1 MASKQ
6 TDREEAKDIIV
17 QNGASSFVKA
27 RADWLNIDKVHL
39 SFVQHTGLKNGCK
52 KLAAIEAALPIYR
65 ATGKMVNNM
74 PEDNVSGLQ
83 KLAYMVSNG
92 SLFTRLKNSRSA
104 ALEKYRKE
112 NPNGTANGDI
122 YCDSVFEFVGGSE
135 AKSKNGNN
143 IPIRYRKISIA
154 PAAFKA
160 NRQNSNIVLEAFECD
175 GSTTNTAGFV
185 PQKGCPN
192 KVQIRVGFKPAEFVV
207 FIQAIMNVWQAELS
221 RRAIMGEG
229 EFYSWFAHR
238 DGGSVAAIPQNVPT
252 PAQIPV
258 ETAANPAPKTYRV
271 TIIVAYDTAGA
282 LFVAATKD
290 KFVDTL
296 REGLRK
302 MLNCEQAWVLPKDEA
317 DKVLAAVENDQAIP
331 TARAHSKK
339 SPDTYNFLNFRR
351 CTVNAVPVSETP
363 AQ

>member
-1 MASKQ
+1 MANKQ
-6 TDREEAKDIIV
+6 ADREAKDIIV

-39 SFVQHTGLKNGCK
+39 SFVQHSGMKNGCK

-92 SLFTRLKNSRSA
+92 SLFTRLKNSRA
-104 ALEKYRKE
+104 AAMDKYRKE
-112 NPNGTANGDI
+112 NPNGANGDI
-122 YCDSVFEFVGGSE
+122 YCESVFEFVGGSE
-135 AKSKNGNN
+135 AKNKNGHTV
-143 IPIRYRKISIA
+143 PIRYRKISIA

-160 NRQNSNIVLEAFECD
+160 NRPNTNIVLEAFECD
-175 GSTTNTAGFV
+175 GSTTTTAGFV

-238 DGGSVAAIPQNVPT
+238 DSEPSAATVQNNTVPASVDT
-252 PAQIPV
+252 PAHSVPQ
-258 ETAANPAPKTYRV
+258 TYRV

-302 MLNCEQAWVLPKDEA
+302 MRNCEQAWVLPKDEA
-317 DKVLAAVENDQAIP
+317 DKVLAAVESDTAIP

-339 SPDTYNFLNFRR
+339 SPDTYDFLNFRR
-351 CTVNAVPVSETP
+351 CTVNAVQVSDAP
-363 AQ
+363 SQ

>member
-39 SFVQHTGLKNGCK
+39 SFVQHSGLKNGCK

-112 NPNGTANGDI
+112 NPNGAANGDI

-160 NRQNSNIVLEAFECD
+160 NRQNSISYWRPSNAMVR
-175 GSTTNTAGFV
+175 
-185 PQKGCPN
+185 PQ
-192 KVQIRVGFKPAEFVV
+192 
-207 FIQAIMNVWQAELS
+207 
-221 RRAIMGEG
+221 
-229 EFYSWFAHR
+229 
-238 DGGSVAAIPQNVPT
+238 T
-252 PAQIPV
+252 PP
-258 ETAANPAPKTYRV
+258 
-271 TIIVAYDTAGA
+271 G
-282 LFVAATKD
+282 LF
-290 KFVDTL
+290 
-296 REGLRK
+296 LRK
-302 MLNCEQAWVLPKDEA
+302 D
-317 DKVLAAVENDQAIP
+317 
-331 TARAHSKK
+331 ARTK
-339 SPDTYNFLNFRR
+339 FRF
-351 CTVNAVPVSETP
+351 VSDSSR
-363 AQ
+363 QNLLFSFRLS